1 MTTKTL
7 LKIQQEGMQA
17 LINSLGPVDAIR
29 FIKIFDPGYGDYTAE
44 RKSWL
49 PDDPDEYFRSI
60 NSRRKK
66 LQMVS
71 DSVHHNP
78 EQ

>member
-7 LKIQQEGMQA
+7 SRIQQEGIQA
-17 LINSLGPVDAIR
+17 LISTLGPVDAIR
-29 FIKIFDPGYGDYTAE
+29 FIKIFDPGYGDYMVE

-60 NSRRKK
+60 ESRRKNS
-66 LQMVS
+66 Q
-71 DSVHHNP
+71 
-78 EQ
+78 